1 MTDVLLMLH
10 RRWHDAT
17 GEDMP
22 HNIASLDLAKI
33 ERAVE
38 LVEDGNT
45 VVVPLD
51 PFPVV
56 AVADSGGDLSL
67 QYWDQHN
74 QH

>member
-1 MTDVLLMLH
+1 MNSELRSFH

-22 HNIASLDLAKI
+22 HNIASLELAKI
-33 ERAVE
+33 QRAVE
-38 LVEDGNT
+38 LVEAGNT
-45 VVVPLD
+45 VVVPIEPY
-51 PFPVV
+51 PFV
-56 AVADSGGDLSL
+56 AVADSCGELSL

>member
-1 MTDVLLMLH
+1 MSPERLKLH
-10 RRWHDAT
+10 RRRHDAT

-38 LVEDGNT
+38 LVEAGNT
-45 VVVPLD
+45 VVVPIE
-51 PFPVV
+51 PYPIV
-56 AVADSGGDLSL
+56 AVADSCGELSL